1 MKYEYFMN
9 KNNEGFKKVTLTELK
24 NELNKICVEVHVIND
39 WIGIESTD
47 LRKVNKVL
55 RTIRKGTHYN
65 FLHSDGTL
73 CCYARK
79 AVINNER

>member
-24 NELNKICVEVHVIND
+24 NELNKICVEVHVVNG

-55 RTIRKGTHYN
+55 RTIRKGTHYHFVSEN
-65 FLHSDGTL
+65 PFS
-73 CCYARK
+73 CYAK
-79 AVINNER
+79 KGGDN